1 MKANNTQKTIN
12 MKNKQ
17 LQLFFLL
24 VFLILG
30 IYSSAQ
36 IHVVD
41 NKGNI
46 LKIDTSKWVVGT
58 NGVDI
63 FNKNIDNSGKVGV
76 GIKMPA
82 ATFHNAGSTILG
94 MTVASNT
101 AATYTP
107 AVSTVDNY
115 SGLVLTQT
123 SMACALTL
131 PTPTNATTGRIFI
144 LTNAVTSAFP
154 ITVGTYTLP
163 AGQSGEFVWN
173 GTSWSAPSVFSST
186 VPFNGLIDATAPNT
200 EDNKNFA
207 QTWNWTTA
215 NIQSPLTINSNS
227 LTTGTLLGLNAN
239 ALTTGV
245 GLNLASTGT
254 TLTGNLLNATT
265 ASTSAFTNGGVRFNF
280 SGAHTGT
287 GFQID
292 DATTSGAAQ
301 AINATGTYTGTGL
314 WTLNANSA
322 STGTVANIN
331 ANALTTGTALN
342 ISSNSTALVSGGQLL
357 NIVTSGVNTT
367 ASSTTT
373 AATITN
379 VHTGTTATNVGLSL
393 SASGGTYNYALKAAG
408 DVLAT
413 RYLATMPSSIT
424 AASTTTLDLSAG
436 NVFNIDVGANIGTLT
451 INNAPA
457 NPESFVIKLAYASS
471 TAYTINWPATFK
483 WSGGAA
489 PTLTC
494 TSGKVDIVSIMFD
507 GTNYYCSYGLSF

>member
-1 MKANNTQKTIN
+1 MFNMKANNTQKTIN

-280 SGAHTGT
+280 SGAHTGN

-301 AINATGTYTGTGL
+301 T
-314 WTLNANSA
+314 
-322 STGTVANIN
+322 IN

-342 ISSNSTALVSGGQLL
+342 ITSNSTSLVSGGQLL
-357 NIVTSGVNTT
+357 NITTSGVNTT

-379 VHTGTTATNVGLSL
+379 AHTGTTATNVGLSV
-393 SASGGTYNYALKAAG
+393 SASGGTYNYALKAGG

-413 RYLATMPSSIT
+413 RYLSTMPSAIT
-424 AASTTTLDLSAG
+424 SAATTTLDLSTG
-436 NVFNIDVGANIGTLT
+436 NVFT
-451 INNAPA
+451 INVGTSISTFTISNPPT
-457 NPESFVIKLAYASS
+457 NPETFVIKLTYPSN
-471 TAYTINWPATFK
+471 TAYTINWPTAFK
-483 WSGGAA
+483 WSGGGA
-489 PTLTC
+489 PALTC
-494 TSGKVDIVSIMFD
+494 STNAVDILSIIFD
-507 GTNYYCSYGLSF
+507 GTNYYCSYALNF